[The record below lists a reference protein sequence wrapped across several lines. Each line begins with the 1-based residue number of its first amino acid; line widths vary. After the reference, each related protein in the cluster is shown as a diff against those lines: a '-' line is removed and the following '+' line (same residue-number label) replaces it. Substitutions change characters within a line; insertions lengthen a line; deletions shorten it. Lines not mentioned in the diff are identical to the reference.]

1 MWRFAAPTLWTALSP
16 QGKPPG
22 VSPKSTVEST
32 SQPAPRRGRS
42 SPRGRQLGQAR
53 RVTWRPAAFDA
64 RYVSP
69 SYVTKSRTTTAPQPL
84 GRRRRSAS
92 RAAARPSSLSE
103 SVSPMSPSLSPSS
116 YFPQTST
123 NAFPW
128 SSLSF
133 AGARPLR
140 RWSASSFCVMTWAT
154 VPPATRAA
162 MARCAS
168 VGAAPG
174 NRQYIDASQ
183 GGGAAPFVAPGS
195 PLARPL
201 ATASVQMPSGPR

>member
-53 RVTWRPAAFDA
+53 RVTWRPAAFVA

-69 SYVTKSRTTTAPQPL
+69 WYVTKSRTTTAPQPL

-116 YFPQTST
+116 
-123 NAFPW
+123 
-128 SSLSF
+128 
-133 AGARPLR
+133 
-140 RWSASSFCVMTWAT
+140 
-154 VPPATRAA
+154 
-162 MARCAS
+162 
-168 VGAAPG
+168 
-174 NRQYIDASQ
+174 
-183 GGGAAPFVAPGS
+183 
-195 PLARPL
+195 
-201 ATASVQMPSGPR
+201 